1 MKSELEAAGIQN
13 AKTERM
19 PWGIYWHTDTGGFR
33 EGHFDKDGKAFEWPF
48 DSETRTSGKPVA
60 LKVPNAALTGAEGVR
75 VEGTVMQHNDER
87 KCDV

>member
-1 MKSELEAAGIQN
+1 MKSKLEAAGIHD

-19 PWGIYWHTDTGGFR
+19 PWGTYWHTETGGFR

-60 LKVPNAALTGAEGVR
+60 LKVPNVQVEGAEGCLQPQAPSR
-75 VEGTVMQHNDER
+75 TGG
-87 KCDV
+87 